1 MLRKIIKLKSQSQM
15 KKKKETEIENLKK
28 TIISLNKNICLE
40 KFRKK
45 IISISSPKNIS
56 TKKKQMFITYI
67 NTKKKERINS
77 KKK

>member
-1 MLRKIIKLKSQSQM
+1 M

-45 IISISSPKNIS
+45 IISISSPKKIQL
-56 TKKKQMFITYI
+56 KKNKCL
-67 NTKKKERINS
+67 
-77 KKK
+77 

>member
-1 MLRKIIKLKSQSQM
+1 M

-56 TKKKQMFITYI
+56 TKKKQMFITNI
-67 NTKKKERINS
+67 NIKKKKE
-77 KKK
+77 